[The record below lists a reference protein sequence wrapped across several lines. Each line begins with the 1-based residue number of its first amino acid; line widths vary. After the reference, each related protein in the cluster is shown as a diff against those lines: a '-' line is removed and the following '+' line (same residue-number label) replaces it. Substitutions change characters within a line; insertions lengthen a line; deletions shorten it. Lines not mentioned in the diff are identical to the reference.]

1 MSSRESAAIQIEVP
15 NGLLAARV
23 ADVLAV
29 LAVAMVG
36 WVAPRYGSVA
46 WSVGMTGLAATVL
59 TLARGPRLPGGRWC
73 LVPGAGTRQ
82 LGSTLVVE
90 GRSPGHGRPAGP
102 AWLTAADLPRDQL
115 RRLAVQLRAD
125 RPRAGS

>member
-1 MSSRESAAIQIEVP
+1 MSSRESVAIRIEMP
-15 NGLLAARV
+15 NPLLAARI

-36 WVAPRYGSVA
+36 WAASRYGSVA
-46 WSVGMTGLAATVL
+46 WSLGMTGLAATVL
-59 TLARGPRLPGGRWC
+59 KLAHGPLLPGGEWC

-90 GRSPGHGRPAGP
+90 VRSPGSGRLVGP
-102 AWLTAADLPRDQL
+102 AWLTAADLPADQL
-115 RRLAVQLRAD
+115 RRLAIRLRAD

>member
-1 MSSRESAAIQIEVP
+1 MSSRESAAIQIEMP
-15 NGLLAARV
+15 HSLLAARI
-23 ADVLAV
+23 ANVLAV

-36 WVAPRYGSVA
+36 WVASRYGSLA
-46 WSVGMTGLAATVL
+46 WSLGMTALAATVL
-59 TLARGPRLPGGRWC
+59 KLARGPFRPGGGWC

-90 GRSPGHGRPAGP
+90 GRSLGSGRCAGP
-102 AWLTAADLPRDQL
+102 AWLTAADLPADQL
-115 RRLAVQLRAD
+115 RRLAIRLRAD

>member
-1 MSSRESAAIQIEVP
+1 MSSHESAEIRIEVP
-15 NGLLAARV
+15 NRLLAARI

-36 WVAPRYGSVA
+36 WAASRYGPVA
-46 WSVGMTGLAATVL
+46 WSLGVTGLAATVL
-59 TLARGPRLPGGRWC
+59 KLARGPRLPGGRWC

-90 GRSPGHGRPAGP
+90 GRLPGTGRLAGP
-102 AWLTAADLPRDQL
+102 AWLTAADLPGDQL
-115 RRLAVQLRAD
+115 RRLAIQLRTD
-125 RPRAGS
+125 RPRTGS